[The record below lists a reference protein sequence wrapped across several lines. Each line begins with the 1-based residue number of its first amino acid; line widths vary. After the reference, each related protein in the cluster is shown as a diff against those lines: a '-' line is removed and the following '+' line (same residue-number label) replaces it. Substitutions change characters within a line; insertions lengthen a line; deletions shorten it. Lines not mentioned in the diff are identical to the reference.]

1 MVVYF
6 HNKSFTLLYVLIL
19 VNFSLFGQK
28 IEKEDSTDYYQTK
41 INNLNFGEKK
51 AEVHLSLSN
60 YYISENQPIKAYKEI
75 FKALAIYEETG
86 NQEQIAE
93 CNLKLHANS
102 TLRKE
107 DEASKE
113 YLDRYY
119 KYAQKQKDTN
129 KLALAHKMYGIVYFD
144 VSYPKS
150 RKHFEKAIKYALIA
164 NDSLLW
170 AKSTDN
176 FALLLAGF
184 DKKQDSSLFYYN
196 QCLKYYKKA
205 KKNSYLVVAA
215 YINIA
220 NSYEKK
226 NDIDKALFYLKK
238 ADSIPSNKLQAFY
251 KEVISEKLSDYYK
264 WKGDYKKAL
273 EYKELFIKM
282 KDSIE
287 YAQQDVAISELQ
299 TKYETE
305 KKENENILLKNDIAK
320 KKQTQTI
327 LIIVVITSIIIG
339 TGISTLI
346 AKNAKRK
353 QELAKQKE
361 KIRIQEI
368 EKELKKQE
376 LSSIDILIEGQ
387 EKERQRLA
395 ENLHDNLGGI
405 LAAIKLNLQNLQYNK
420 NNEKV
425 LEKCINDSLNLIDAA
440 YRNVRDMAHEKSNGV
455 IASQGL
461 LTAIQKFVNRISS
474 KKLEINVDHFGL
486 KNRLDNSLEI
496 RIFRIIQELI
506 TNIIKHANATE
517 ANISLTNHDSTLNII
532 VEDNGIGFKKGFSNS
547 KGLGIASIEKRIE
560 SLGGTL
566 EIDSSPNIG
575 SSIIINLPL

>member
-1 MVVYF
+1 MEEYL
-6 HNKSFTLLYVLIL
+6 HNKYLIL
-19 VNFSLFGQK
+19 YILLLSSFSVFCQK
-28 IEKEDSTDYYQTK
+28 TEKEDSISYYQK
-41 INNLNFGEKK
+41 ELNKLAFGEKK
-51 AEVHLSLSN
+51 AEMHLSF
-60 YYISENQPIKAYKEI
+60 SEFYNSKDQSVKAYEEI
-75 FKALAIYEETG
+75 FKALAIYEKIG

-93 CNLKLHANS
+93 CNLKIYVYS
-102 TLRKE
+102 TLKKE
-107 DEASKE
+107 DETAKK

-119 KYAQKQKDTN
+119 NYAKQQKDTN
-129 KLALAHKMYGIVYFD
+129 KLAQAHKQYGIVYFD
-144 VSYPKS
+144 VDHKKS

-170 AKSTDN
+170 AKSTN
-176 FALLLAGF
+176 NLALLLAGY
-184 DKKQDSSLFYYN
+184 DKKQDSALMYYRRV
-196 QCLKYYKKA
+196 LDFYKK
-205 KKNSYLVVAA
+205 KENSSRLLLATYV
-215 YINIA
+215 NIA

-226 NDIDKALFYLKK
+226 NDIDKALFYIKK
-238 ADSIPSNKLQAFY
+238 TEIIPSNKLNAFY
-251 KEVISEKLSDYYK
+251 KEVISEKLSKYYK

-273 EYKELFIKM
+273 EYKEVFIKM

-287 YAQQDVAISELQ
+287 YALQDIAISELQ

-305 KKENENILLKNDIAK
+305 KKENENILLKSDIAK
-320 KKQTQTI
+320 KEQKETI
-327 LIIVVITSIIIG
+327 LIIVVIASIIIG
-339 TGISTLI
+339 TGISVLI

-361 KIRIQEI
+361 KLKLQEV
-368 EKELKKQE
+368 EKELKEQE

-387 EKERQRLA
+387 EKECQRLA
-395 ENLHDNLGGI
+395 ENLHDNLGGT
-405 LAAIKLNLQNLQYNK
+405 LAAIKLNMQNLQQNK
-420 NNEKV
+420 NNETV
-425 LEKCINDSLNLIDAA
+425 LEKSINNSLNLIDDA
-440 YRNVRDMAHEKSNGV
+440 YQNVRNMAHEKSNGV
-455 IASQGL
+455 VASQGL
-461 LTAIQKFVNRISS
+461 LPAIQKFVNNISS

-486 KNRLDNSLEI
+486 KSRLDNSLEI

-547 KGLGIASIEKRIE
+547 EGLGIASIEKRIE

>member
-1 MVVYF
+1 MEEYL
-6 HNKSFTLLYVLIL
+6 HNKYLIL
-19 VNFSLFGQK
+19 YILLLSSFSVFCQK
-28 IEKEDSTDYYQTK
+28 TEKEDSISYYQK
-41 INNLNFGEKK
+41 ELNKLAFGEKK
-51 AEVHLSLSN
+51 AEMHLSF
-60 YYISENQPIKAYKEI
+60 SEFYNSKDQSVKAYEEI
-75 FKALAIYEETG
+75 FKALAIYEKIG

-93 CNLKLHANS
+93 CNLKIYVYS
-102 TLRKE
+102 TLKKE
-107 DEASKE
+107 DETAKK

-119 KYAQKQKDTN
+119 NYAKQQKDTN
-129 KLALAHKMYGIVYFD
+129 KLAQAHKQYGIVYFD
-144 VSYPKS
+144 VDHKKS

-170 AKSTDN
+170 AKSTN
-176 FALLLAGF
+176 NLALLLAGY
-184 DKKQDSSLFYYN
+184 DKKQDSALMYYRRV
-196 QCLKYYKKA
+196 LDFYKK
-205 KKNSYLVVAA
+205 KENSSRLLLATYV
-215 YINIA
+215 NIA

-226 NDIDKALFYLKK
+226 NDIDKALFYIKK
-238 ADSIPSNKLQAFY
+238 TEIIPSNKLNAFY
-251 KEVISEKLSDYYK
+251 KEVISEKLSKYYK

-273 EYKELFIKM
+273 EYKEVFIKM

-287 YAQQDVAISELQ
+287 YALQDIAISELQ

-305 KKENENILLKNDIAK
+305 KKENENILLKSDIAK
-320 KKQTQTI
+320 KEQKETI
-327 LIIVVITSIIIG
+327 LIIVVIASIIIG
-339 TGISTLI
+339 TGISVLI

-361 KIRIQEI
+361 KLKLQEV
-368 EKELKKQE
+368 EKELKEQE

-395 ENLHDNLGGI
+395 ENLHDNLGGT
-405 LAAIKLNLQNLQYNK
+405 LAAIKLNMQNLQQNK
-420 NNEKV
+420 NNETV
-425 LEKCINDSLNLIDAA
+425 LEKSINNSLNLIDDA
-440 YRNVRDMAHEKSNGV
+440 YQNVRNMAHEKSNGV
-455 IASQGL
+455 VASQGL
-461 LTAIQKFVNRISS
+461 LPAIQKFVNNISS

-486 KNRLDNSLEI
+486 KSRLDNSLEI

-547 KGLGIASIEKRIE
+547 EGLGIASIEKRIE